1 MKIEYGKFM
10 YLVAY
15 HLYACVTRNYV
26 IVVHIYFTKNLE
38 EAKKRMECY
47 FKKKTNYL
55 MEFKTEN

>member
-1 MKIEYGKFM
+1 MNIEYGKFM

-38 EAKKRMECY
+38 EAKKKNGMLL
-47 FKKKTNYL
+47 KKK
-55 MEFKTEN
+55 KQII

>member
-38 EAKKRMECY
+38 KPKKEWNVT
-47 FKKKTNYL
+47 FKKKL
-55 MEFKTEN
+55 FDGV

>member
-38 EAKKRMECY
+38 KPKKEWNVTL
-47 FKKKTNYL
+47 KKKNKL
-55 MEFKTEN
+55 FDGI